1 MGTYV
6 IHTEGGGTISFTTG
20 NDEFFNVGN
29 GQLIADLY
37 SQDGGLKTLTI
48 TTAMNKIDDIQD
60 GDGTLIGTMQAQ
72 NFNKSV
78 LELDKNNLIKAQNVY
93 LENQQKILKA
103 TAQSN
108 IRNTQSLLNSQDANT
123 SMLLSLKK
131 SVDDLAK
138 IIKEKT
144 TTVNASGGTFNLDTS
159 PIVKSLDEMT
169 KNQTLTNS
177 KIIEGVESQKITN
190 QKIIEKINA
199 DLDKNVEFQGKMYN
213 KTELQN
219 LSNVEKIKNL
229 KDENE
234 FSLNDGLEMV
244 EDFMINDGFS
254 LDFNPFEYLLQQ
266 VEDGLKDEF
275 SEIKTKYNINNVGS
289 I

>member
-1 MGTYV
+1 MGTYK
-6 IHTEGGGTISFTTG
+6 IYTDGGGVIEFTTG
-20 NDEFFNVGN
+20 NDEYFNVGN
-29 GQLIADLY
+29 GKLIEDLN
-37 SQDGGLKTLTI
+37 SQDGGLKIPTV
-48 TTAMNKIDDIQD
+48 TTSMNSMDDIQD
-60 GDGTLIGTMQAQ
+60 GDGTMLSIMEAQ
-72 NFNKSV
+72 NFNKSMI
-78 LELDKNNLIKAQNVY
+78 EIDKNNLIKAQNIY

-123 SMLLSLKK
+123 STLLSLKK

-199 DLDKNVEFQGKMYN
+199 DLDKNVEFEGKMYN

-244 EDFMINDGFS
+244 EDFMVNDGFS
-254 LDFNPFEYLLQQ
+254 LDFNPFDYLLQQ
-266 VEDGLKDEF
+266 VKDGLKDEF
-275 SEIKTKYNINNVGS
+275 QQIKSQYNINIGS

>member
-1 MGTYV
+1 MGTYK
-6 IHTEGGGTISFTTG
+6 IYTDGGGVIEFTTG

-29 GQLIADLY
+29 GQLIADLN
-37 SQDGGLKTLTI
+37 SQDGGLKIPTV
-48 TTAMNKIDDIQD
+48 TTSMNSMDDIQD
-60 GDGTLIGTMQAQ
+60 GDGTMLSIMEAQ
-72 NFNKSV
+72 NFNKSMI
-78 LELDKNNLIKAQNVY
+78 EIDKNNLIKAQNIY

-123 SMLLSLKK
+123 STLLSLKK

-177 KIIEGVESQKITN
+177 KIIEGVESQKTTN

-199 DLDKNVEFQGKMYN
+199 DLDKNVEFEGKMYN
-213 KTELQN
+213 KGELEKLTN
-219 LSNVEKIKNL
+219 LENVKNL
-229 KDENE
+229 KSENDFE
-234 FSLNDGLEMV
+234 LNDGLALF
-244 EDFMINDGFS
+244 EDFTNDGFDI
-254 LDFNPFEYLLQQ
+254 DFNPFDYLLQQ
-266 VEDGLKDEF
+266 VKDGLKDEF
-275 SEIKTKYNINNVGS
+275 QQIKTQYNINIGS